1 MVKTKYVPLIAVI
14 SAICLSCGCS
24 QTASPAGDASGQTAS
39 SMAQT
44 AETAEDTSAVELV
57 SNIATT
63 QYFTDEP
70 VDSDDMETILMAGIN
85 TPSAMNQQPWHFSV
99 ITDTAVLQQISEEM
113 HSGMGFGAPPDGAE
127 MPADAELPE
136 GFDMAEG
143 GGPVGGETAAV
154 GNVSK
159 AGIADAPLVIA
170 ISCKE
175 GSELDAGLA
184 CQNMSVTAQLLGY
197 GTKIIS
203 SPTIAVNGEK
213 QADYR
218 ALLGIP
224 EEQTAVAFLLIGMED
239 TSIEETV
246 EGYAGASAR
255 NPLEE
260 MVTYVAG

>member
-1 MVKTKYVPLIAVI
+1 MNCQGKTHIGLVREINQDAYEIHPLPDGGMLAVV
-14 SAICLSCGCS
+14 C
-24 QTASPAGDASGQTAS
+24 D
-39 SMAQT
+39 
-44 AETAEDTSAVELV
+44 
-57 SNIATT
+57 
-63 QYFTDEP
+63 
-70 VDSDDMETILMAGIN
+70 
-85 TPSAMNQQPWHFSV
+85 
-99 ITDTAVLQQISEEM
+99 
-113 HSGMGFGAPPDGAE
+113 GMGG
-127 MPADAELPE
+127 PA
-136 GFDMAEG
+136 
-143 GGPVGGETAAV
+143 GGETAAV